1 MSIFFEGFI
10 EVEDTTERL
19 VIQPEQLQMRNNWL
33 ELHANASDLDF
44 ELGKLP
50 NGFECPIA
58 GGWNSRFYCT
68 TLSHDG
74 TKTYHND
81 MWQKYAASVIIYN
94 R

>member
-10 EVEDTTERL
+10 EQDEPALLMIR
-19 VIQPEQLQMRNNWL
+19 PEQLKTRNNWL
-33 ELHANASDLDF
+33 ELHANASDLGF
-44 ELGKLP
+44 ALGKLP

-58 GGWNSRFYCT
+58 GGWNSRFYCS

-81 MWQKYAASVIIYN
+81 MWQKYSASIIIYN